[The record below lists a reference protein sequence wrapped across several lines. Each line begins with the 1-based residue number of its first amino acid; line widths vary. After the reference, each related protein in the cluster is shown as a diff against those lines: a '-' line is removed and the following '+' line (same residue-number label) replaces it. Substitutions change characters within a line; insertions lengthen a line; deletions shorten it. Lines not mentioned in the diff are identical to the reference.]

1 MLFSDLRNLTV
12 LVFASISIVVVVV
25 VVVVVVIFATVS
37 IVVVVRV
44 AARLLA
50 AMDSTVNPCDDFFEF
65 ACGKWNKIN
74 IIPDD
79 RSSYNTFSKLGDDIQ
94 GMLKGRITWIS
105 GEHPEHAER

>member
-12 LVFASISIVVVVV
+12 LVFASISIVV

>member
-1 MLFSDLRNLTV
+1 MLFSDLHKLTV

-25 VVVVVVIFATVS
+25 VVIFVTVSVVVVVPC
-37 IVVVVRV
+37 V

-94 GMLKGRITWIS
+94 GMLKGRVTWIS

>member
-1 MLFSDLRNLTV
+1 MLFSDLRKLTL
-12 LVFASISIVVVVV
+12 LVFASISIVA
-25 VVVVVVIFATVS
+25 VVVVIFATVS
-37 IVVVVRV
+37 VVLVVVRV

-94 GMLKGRITWIS
+94 GMLKGRITRIS